1 MCVYYYC
8 YYLCEREFKSYL
20 SRNSGIISDFLNSQ
34 PDTLSSHFLE
44 DMKKI
49 SFVVNVQTIRYFI
62 DRIKLLE
69 QTESDFIIKKNAHRI
84 IVAMQDV
91 SKVFNF
97 HGTFYKTLGVF
108 RNGYHHYFLDR
119 DHSNPSYMSHKY
131 KQLYD
136 QIIGMSPGVRKFLQ
150 DHLRYDEAV
159 KSTFL
164 TALGGYASTNNR
176 REIIVSAYW
185 WKD

>member
-1 MCVYYYC
+1 VCVYYYC

-91 SKVFNF
+91 SKI
-97 HGTFYKTLGVF
+97 G
-108 RNGYHHYFLDR
+108 
-119 DHSNPSYMSHKY
+119 
-131 KQLYD
+131 
-136 QIIGMSPGVRKFLQ
+136 IIAIQV
-150 DHLRYDEAV
+150 
-159 KSTFL
+159 
-164 TALGGYASTNNR
+164 
-176 REIIVSAYW
+176 I
-185 WKD
+185 

>member
-1 MCVYYYC
+1 
-8 YYLCEREFKSYL
+8 
-20 SRNSGIISDFLNSQ
+20 
-34 PDTLSSHFLE
+34 
-44 DMKKI
+44 
-49 SFVVNVQTIRYFI
+49 
-62 DRIKLLE
+62 
-69 QTESDFIIKKNAHRI
+69 
-84 IVAMQDV
+84 
-91 SKVFNF
+91 
-97 HGTFYKTLGVF
+97 
-108 RNGYHHYFLDR
+108 
-119 DHSNPSYMSHKY
+119 MSHKY